1 MNRNKKE
8 SKGAS
13 LNVKL
18 FCLIMAGVMVFGVV
32 ATTIAIILA

>member
-13 LNVKL
+13 LNVKI
-18 FCLIMAGVMVFGVV
+18 FCLVMAAIMIFGVV
-32 ATTIAIILA
+32 AGALAMVL